1 MADHLINS
9 AFKVKVGTVE
19 HTGHI
24 PPERGAIVFSKLD
37 GHIYVGDGF
46 NWLTFETS
54 TLGAAITGS
63 VFLDAM
69 VAATPVVTAEYF
81 DAIEYNLGGA
91 MTISI
96 PAQTIVIDIAGGYQ
110 INWLFNAS
118 CDVPQTTLHFD
129 ILIDGTPFGTGF
141 DVFMKTKNAP
151 VSSGGTLLIPGLLG
165 TEVLTLNMV
174 TNKSCNLTRSAQRV
188 GISKVI

>member
-1 MADHLINS
+1 MPQVLTNS

-37 GHIYVGDGF
+37 GQIYVGDGF

-54 TLGAAITGS
+54 TLGAAITGTS
-63 VFLDAM
+63 FLDAM
-69 VAATPVVTAEYF
+69 VANVPVVTAEYF
-81 DAIEYNLGGA
+81 DAIEYNLGAA

-110 INWLFNAS
+110 LNWLFNAAA
-118 CDVPQTTLHFD
+118 DVPQVNLHFD
-129 ILIDGTPFGTGF
+129 ILIDGTPFGPGF
-141 DVFMKTKNAP
+141 DVFLKTKNAS
-151 VSSGGTLLIPGLLG
+151 VSSGGTLLLPGLLG
-165 TEVLTLNMV
+165 TEVLTLNMM